1 MKSQRIPKVIKTHS
15 EGNLSESNV
24 LRLFTQKDMPNSWW
38 HYRKKSGDLQSQ
50 WIQPV
55 VVEISLTK
63 WSGLTNRVT
72 ARSELSC
79 TMWVGFVRVVSPYLV
94 LQCGGHHSRIC
105 ATHIAQRLRSGSD
118 KPPAQQTDCLTDAST
133 SLVALEWQKRKFHLF
148 YRQQSLCGGEKN
160 QQLSPTL
167 SIKMNL

>member
-1 MKSQRIPKVIKTHS
+1 MVLWMKSQRIPKVIKTHS

-94 LQCGGHHSRIC
+94 LQCGGRPRGYVRLTSRRS
-105 ATHIAQRLRSGSD
+105 RLRSGRD
-118 KPPAQQTDCLTDAST
+118 KPPAQQTDCLRDALT
-133 SLVALEWQKRKFHLF
+133 SLVAKKKVPLVL
-148 YRQQSLCGGEKN
+148 
-160 QQLSPTL
+160 
-167 SIKMNL
+167 